1 MCHRGRPTHNRRTD
15 HCAIF
20 AGELLDHGGAGGYG
34 HELDLSTPDPG
45 RRSLTLRAGAVLLAV
60 ASVAML
66 LAAPQ
71 PAHAA
76 AGGYPRLAFW
86 NSWQAPTTE
95 MAKRDYAK
103 LAEAD
108 PRIPARTAPPS
119 WRSTPARNSCRTAR
133 GKELNYKVSNSD
145 PAFEARRIGAIPTSW
160 ILLQVGSTLPS
171 GITSSVRS
179 IPVVDGSKFR
189 TGDLVI
195 CGDEKMYVSAL
206 SGNTLTVTRGM
217 AGSVAVSHAAGAR
230 INPAVSV
237 YPGSVTLNI
246 TPDCPLGMATGQF
259 ASPVPERAHDWMA
272 RRNVGFFRARD
283 YDGMALDC
291 CEEHLWYSY
300 GTAAGGLI
308 RSIGTV
314 ADPNVAVPD
323 YAAWDDT
330 WQAGMREQFALIRA
344 GAPNAV
350 IIGNANASPD
360 YFDGALL
367 EQYPAR
373 SWSLTKW
380 NDRIVSRAAGIH
392 HRYALLQWQALSRNP
407 SANTVRTMGTQTDY
421 ASMRFGLCTTL
432 LSDAY
437 YWYSDPGA
445 NNLWWYDE
453 YDNAGA
459 GKGYLGQ
466 PTGAAYSVGSGSWRR
481 NYQGGIV
488 LVNPGD
494 ASVTIPLGGTYKK
507 IAGTQDRVVNDG
519 SFVTAV
525 TIPAKDGIVLLT
537 PGKMTATKVTAI
549 RNSRNPRHGKR
560 ATFSAYIA
568 PGSAAVSGTTKLS
581 LYRCETKTVKKRIRG
596 RWKRVKVKYW
606 RLRAT
611 KTMSPSPSGRV
622 AASYR
627 PRYAGSWKMKVDYSG
642 SLGSP
647 GVNGY
652 WPSSRTKTFRVK

>member
-1 MCHRGRPTHNRRTD
+1 
-15 HCAIF
+15 
-20 AGELLDHGGAGGYG
+20 
-34 HELDLSTPDPG
+34 
-45 RRSLTLRAGAVLLAV
+45 
-60 ASVAML
+60 ML
-66 LAAPQ
+66 LLAPQ

-86 NSWQAPTTE
+86 NSGQAPTTE
-95 MAKRDYAK
+95 MARRDYAK
-103 LAEAD
+103 LAERDPED
-108 PRIPARTAPPS
+108 PRAD
-119 WRSTPARNSCRTAR
+119 RSTILALNPAMKFMSDGT
-133 GKELNYKVSNSD
+133 GKELNYRVTNSD

-283 YDGMALDC
+283 YAGMALDC

-314 ADPNVAVPD
+314 ANPNVAVSD

-367 EQYPAR
+367 EGYPVR

-380 NDRIVSRAAGIH
+380 NDRIVARAAGVH
-392 HRYALLQWQALSRNP
+392 HRYALLQWQALSRTP
-407 SANTVRTMGTQTDY
+407 SSNTVRTVGTQTDY

-445 NNLWWYDE
+445 DNLWWYDE

-519 SFVTAV
+519 SSVTAV
-525 TIPAKDGIVLLT
+525 TIPAKDGIVLLAASDAT
-537 PGKMTATKVTAI
+537 APSVSITAPAAGSVVSGPVEHHGARVRQHRRGPGRVQGRRDAAPQRHRRPVRDDLGCDGGRGRRTHDH
-549 RNSRNPRHGKR
+549 RHGVR
-560 ATFSAYIA
+560 RR
-568 PGSAAVSGTTKLS
+568 GQHQG
-581 LYRCETKTVKKRIRG
+581 RERG
-596 RWKRVKVKYW
+596 RH
-606 RLRAT
+606 RAHT
-611 KTMSPSPSGRV
+611 C
-622 AASYR
+622 
-627 PRYAGSWKMKVDYSG
+627 
-642 SLGSP
+642 
-647 GVNGY
+647 
-652 WPSSRTKTFRVK
+652 